1 MGVGAIIGV
10 GVGVGVGVVCG
21 IIEGGIQLKIAKDQA
36 NAMKEAQRREESRQI
51 KAAAMTSRNSII
63 KAMKMASEGVSTL
76 NMMKTALEEKS
87 DAVRKGDTEYRL
99 ATAHTVAGK
108 RKAEV
113 GRYDYGKIEEKLN

>member
-1 MGVGAIIGV
+1 MGLGAIIGAGVSVV
-10 GVGVGVGVVCG
+10 GT
-21 IIEGGIQLKIAKDQA
+21 IIGSGIQLHMADKQA
-36 NAMKEAQRREESRQI
+36 DAAREAQRREESRQI

-99 ATAHTVAGK
+99 ATAYTVAGK

-113 GRYDYGKIEEKLN
+113 GRYDYGKIEKKLN